1 MKERRFLQRYKLVT
15 RMDKN
20 KLISDNYDKIY
31 NLAKRYAYDYGLKFD
46 AFEDLQK
53 AGYESLLEQ
62 CEQFNETS
70 DASFWTYAYKGVR
83 AKMMSEVQFLL
94 HTVSIPMH
102 LNKQLAEVAK
112 IRAANGTKNSDELA
126 DIVSREMDVS
136 IYKAEELLILSK
148 KKKIELDA
156 ISDDEDNL
164 SNILP
169 ADNSANPEYIL
180 YDELVK
186 RTADI
191 EVAIKKCLNARQ
203 TEYVKLHFGI
213 GCKPHTYE
221 EIGEEF
227 CVKAS
232 AVEKGVH
239 AALKTLRDELED
251 EG

>member
-1 MKERRFLQRYKLVT
+1 
-15 RMDKN
+15 MDRN
-20 KLISDNYDKIY
+20 KIISDNYEKIY
-31 NLAKRYAYDYGLKFD
+31 KLAKRYAYDYGLKFD

-62 CEQFNETS
+62 FEQFDETS
-70 DASFWTYAYKGVR
+70 SASFWTYAYKGVR
-83 AKMMSEVQFLL
+83 AKMMKEVQFLL

-102 LNKQLAEVAK
+102 LNRQLAEVAK
-112 IRAANGTKNSDELA
+112 IRAANETKNSDELA

-136 IYKAEELLILSK
+136 IYKAEELLILSE

-156 ISDDEDNL
+156 INDGDEDNL

-169 ADNSANPEYIL
+169 PDNSANPEYL
-180 YDELVK
+180 LFYELEK

-191 EVAIKKCLNARQ
+191 ETAIQKCLNARQ
-203 TEYVKLHFGI
+203 AEYVKLHFGI

-221 EIGEEF
+221 EIGGEF

-239 AALKTLRDELED
+239 AALKTLRMKLED